1 MTRMPILKMC
11 WRAYRLRRTA
21 ALKSCC
27 RTTGRRRSTDRYAVN
42 VCWPDA
48 YLQTFGENVNV
59 ELRRGTPGKSRPVT
73 SQRSRG
79 GHVGFSDLCPG
90 SYFLAIGNEDYVSV
104 TPTRQFEMDHVYSS
118 RITMQRGSGNVSK
131 QSRKSL

>member
-1 MTRMPILKMC
+1 MKFFAFFL
-11 WRAYRLRRTA
+11 ALALSFSATA
-21 ALKSCC
+21 CNI
-27 RTTGRRRSTDRYAVN
+27 DFN
-42 VCWPDA
+42 IE
-48 YLQTFGENVNV
+48 LQTFGENVNV

-73 SQRSRG
+73 SHRSQG

-90 SYFLAIGNEDYVSV
+90 SYFLAIGNDDYVSV

-118 RITMQRGSGNVSK
+118 RITMQKGSGNVSK